1 MKTKSIQSIKGT
13 QDILPDEVHF
23 WQAMERKI
31 FEEMVFFGFSEIR
44 TPAFENTDL
53 FSRSVGEDSKWGIRK
68 GIHPGKPG
76 WSSDNDFKEKT
87 DGRAS
92 NRTSRSEIT

>member
-53 FSRSVGEDSKWGIRK
+53 LVGMIQ
-68 GIHPGKPG
+68 
-76 WSSDNDFKEKT
+76 
-87 DGRAS
+87 
-92 NRTSRSEIT
+92 RTSKN